1 MANKLNGARVHDMVR
16 HWLSTPVNGY
26 LGSDYGS
33 APQDLLQKPMS
44 SGLGDAFVA
53 KLEND
58 VPVIGA
64 LQNNAV
70 DVYFEDKGI
79 DSKTLH
85 IVVMDGLVSIDNMGT
100 IA

>member
-1 MANKLNGARVHDMVR
+1 MANKLNGAKVHNMVR
-16 HWLSTPVNGY
+16 HWLKTPVNGY
-26 LGSDYGS
+26 LGSSYGS

-53 KLEND
+53 KLKQD
-58 VPVIGA
+58 VPVIGLLPGA
-64 LQNNAV
+64 T

-79 DSKTLH
+79 DTKILH
-85 IVVMDGLVSIDNMGT
+85 IDVLDSLVSIDSLGN